1 MNEPLWQDY
10 HKHTSLSNVYTK
22 DSPLTH
28 FDYWDVLKQR
38 YGDKLCIYTTVEH
51 GWAGDYF
58 HTYNLLEE
66 YNKENDTN
74 IQFVFGYEAYWVKD
88 RHTNDNSNCHM
99 ILLARNDNGRKALN
113 KILSIANKD
122 GYYYRPRLDLELI
135 MSLHPDDVMLTTAC
149 IAYWNKYQDIDDIT
163 AQLASKFPHF
173 YLEVQPHHTKTQ
185 ADLNRHILE
194 LSSQLDVPIIAGC
207 DSHVIFESQMKDR
220 DDLLESAHITYEDE
234 VGFFMDFPTYDILFS
249 RFQKQGVLSDE
260 QIKQAIDNTNVLMDF
275 EDIVLD
281 RSLKVPVVKSLKD
294 KTQQERNDEFEKIV
308 WDEWEQQ
315 KWDINGAKHDE
326 YIKEINDAINE
337 IEACNMADYF
347 ITTYYTMK
355 DGQEK
360 YGGIL
365 TPSGRGSAVSM
376 YLNKILQFTKVDK
389 VNSPVEMYPER
400 FLTKE
405 RVLESHVPPD
415 IDHNV
420 SDRQPF
426 IKAQRELVG
435 ELGTYDLLALGTL
448 KTKAAWKM
456 YARANGVD
464 PQVANNV
471 SYQIGDYEQAKKHA
485 DNPDDINIEDF
496 IAPEF
501 KELFDGC
508 KKYLGIYDNR
518 KGHPCFIGTELVMEE
533 NGYKE
538 IQNIKTGDK
547 VLSHDGKF
555 HVVKN
560 TMKSQSSNVYQVKI
574 QGSSKITVTGNHPFL
589 TTRRIRTTPYVKRKI
604 EEYKWKT
611 VEELEKGDLIVSPIC
626 YEEKLPILDFVDSSN
641 NNFWWCIGR
650 YFGDGWR
657 SHTVRKSGKKIGQK
671 IKNVI
676 ICCNKENKETKDI
689 ISHLDW
695 CEYRISENNTTNKIY
710 LKCKGLYQWLEQ
722 FGDYAKN
729 KHLTSVI
736 FNLPNEQMKYFI
748 SGYISADG
756 HFDKHLNNYRFS
768 SISEKLAYGISY
780 CIAKVY
786 HIQCRISQTRPE
798 RYEYI
803 EGRKVHCQPTFTG
816 DFHLDDRLQNRSFYK
831 DRYILCPYQHKEK
844 IDGNFDVYNLE
855 VEDSHSYTVKN
866 MAVHNCA
873 TICYDGDAESDIGV
887 ILCKSEATGN
897 EVLTAV
903 IESGDIDSFGYLK
916 QDYLIVDSISL
927 TYDIYKEVGLEPFTV
942 NQLLEK
948 IDGDKKVWDIYAQ
961 GLTQCVN
968 QCEQPASTQK
978 VMRYKPKNISELTQF
993 IAAIRPGFKS
1003 MYHTFESRQHF
1014 EYGIKALDNL
1024 IQDEYRSSSFI
1035 IYQEDLM
1042 KVLEFAG
1049 FPIAE
1054 TYTIIKA
1061 ISKKKE
1067 YVIKE
1072 AKPKF
1077 IQGFTQRILD
1087 TGETDDRN
1095 KAESMAN
1102 EVWQIVSDNSLYSF
1116 NAAHAYC
1123 MAIDSVTIAYLKAYY
1138 PLEFYK
1144 CVLQRYTNKGDK
1156 SKVSLIK
1163 QEMLRRGYQLKDAKF
1178 GDDNRQFNIDRENN
1192 YITQTLTSIKGMPK
1206 STPQALYEL
1215 GQSGIKTR
1223 SQLYQ
1228 ALIDNPNINV
1238 KAIDIL
1244 FKLDYFSMFAPPNKL
1259 IDEFSIYQ
1267 KYCNSKA
1274 LSKSKLTNEEIEAV
1288 RPYCG
1293 TETEKQFR
1301 NLDNNKLIQALIK
1314 TSPIRKTSI
1323 VDRIKYQLE
1332 LLEYSTLKDEN
1343 ESVDNWIVVNI
1354 DQNNY
1359 GTTKVTMYNICH
1371 GVMRTYRVNRNFI
1384 KTHPLKAGNYIEC
1397 LFQEKDR
1404 MRKMDDGTFKATG
1417 EKIIELKAWKYL
1429 DKQE

>member
-1 MNEPLWQDY
+1 MSEPLWQNY

-22 DSPLTH
+22 DSPLIH
-28 FDYWDVLKQR
+28 LDYWNELKAR
-38 YGDKLCIYTTVEH
+38 YGDKPCAYTTVEH
-51 GWAGDYF
+51 GFAGNYF
-58 HTYNLLEE
+58 KTYDDLEKF
-66 YNKENDTN
+66 NKKNGTN
-74 IQFVFGYEAYWVKD
+74 IKFVFGYEAYWVKD
-88 RHTNDNSNCHM
+88 RHTDDKSNCHM

-135 MSLHPDDVMLTTAC
+135 MSLPPDDVMLTTAC

-163 AQLASKFPHF
+163 AQLASKFPYF
-173 YLEVQPHHTKTQ
+173 YLEVQPHHTQTQ
-185 ADLNRHILE
+185 ADLNHHILE
-194 LSSQLDVPIIAGC
+194 LSSQLNVPIIAGC

-220 DDLLESAHITYEDE
+220 DDLLESAHISYEDE
-234 VGFFMDFPTYDILFS
+234 QGWFMDFPTYDVLFS
-249 RFQKQGVLSDE
+249 RFQQQGVLSDE
-260 QIKQAIDNTNVLMDF
+260 QIKQAIDNTNVLTDF
-275 EDIVLD
+275 ENIILD
-281 RSLKVPVVKSLKD
+281 RSLKVPVVKSLKE
-294 KTQQERNDEFEKIV
+294 KTQQERNDEFERIV
-308 WDEWEQQ
+308 WSEWEQQ
-315 KWDINGAKHDE
+315 KWDINEAKHDE

-337 IEACNMADYF
+337 IESCNMADYF
-347 ITTYYTMK
+347 ILSYHVMK
-355 DGQEK
+355 NGQEK

-365 TPSGRGSAVSM
+365 TPTGRGSAVGM
-376 YLNKILQFTKVDK
+376 YINKLLRLTKVDK
-389 VNSPVEMYPER
+389 VNSSVEMYPER

-405 RVLESHVPPD
+405 RIIDSHQAPD
-415 IDHNV
+415 IDNNV
-420 SDRQPF
+420 SSRNEF
-426 IKAQRELVG
+426 IQAQKDLIG

-448 KTKAAWKM
+448 KAKAAWKM
-456 YARANGVD
+456 YARANGID
-464 PQVANNV
+464 PQVANKV
-471 SYQIGDYEQAKKHA
+471 SYQIGDYEQAKKYA
-485 DNPDDINIEDF
+485 DNPDDVNIDDF
-496 IAPEF
+496 IASEF
-501 KELFDGC
+501 KDLFEGC
-508 KKYLGIYDNR
+508 RRYLGIYDNR
-518 KGHPCFIGTELVMEE
+518 KAHPCG
-533 NGYKE
+533 
-538 IQNIKTGDK
+538 
-547 VLSHDGKF
+547 
-555 HVVKN
+555 
-560 TMKSQSSNVYQVKI
+560 
-574 QGSSKITVTGNHPFL
+574 
-589 TTRRIRTTPYVKRKI
+589 
-604 EEYKWKT
+604 
-611 VEELEKGDLIVSPIC
+611 C
-626 YEEKLPILDFVDSSN
+626 
-641 NNFWWCIGR
+641 
-650 YFGDGWR
+650 
-657 SHTVRKSGKKIGQK
+657 
-671 IKNVI
+671 
-676 ICCNKENKETKDI
+676 
-689 ISHLDW
+689 
-695 CEYRISENNTTNKIY
+695 
-710 LKCKGLYQWLEQ
+710 
-722 FGDYAKN
+722 
-729 KHLTSVI
+729 
-736 FNLPNEQMKYFI
+736 
-748 SGYISADG
+748 
-756 HFDKHLNNYRFS
+756 
-768 SISEKLAYGISY
+768 LAYS
-780 CIAKVY
+780 
-786 HIQCRISQTRPE
+786 
-798 RYEYI
+798 
-803 EGRKVHCQPTFTG
+803 
-816 DFHLDDRLQNRSFYK
+816 
-831 DRYILCPYQHKEK
+831 
-844 IDGNFDVYNLE
+844 
-855 VEDSHSYTVKN
+855 
-866 MAVHNCA
+866 
-873 TICYDGDAESDIGV
+873 GDAEADIGV

-903 IESGDIDSFGYLK
+903 IESGTIDAFGYLK
-916 QDYLIVDSISL
+916 QDYLIVDSIGL
-927 TYDIYKEVGLEPFTV
+927 TYDIYKEIGIEPYTV
-942 NQLLEK
+942 NQLLDK
-948 IDGDKKVWDIYAQ
+948 IKTDDATWNIYRDGF
-961 GLTQCVN
+961 TQCVN

-1087 TGETDDRN
+1087 TEETDDRN

-1102 EVWQIVSDNSLYSF
+1102 EVWNIIEDNSSYGF
-1116 NAAHAYC
+1116 NSAHAYC
-1123 MAIDSVTIAYLKAYY
+1123 MAIDSATIAYLKAYY

-1178 GDDNRQFNIDRENN
+1178 GDDNRQFNIDREKN

-1206 STPQALYEL
+1206 ATPQALYEL

-1228 ALIDNPNINV
+1228 ALIDNPNINI

-1259 IDEFSIYQ
+1259 IDEFAIYQ
-1267 KYCNSKA
+1267 KYCNFKT

-1301 NLDNNKLIQALIK
+1301 NLDNNKLIQALIQM
-1314 TSPIRKTSI
+1314 SPIRKTSI

-1343 ESVDNWIVVNI
+1343 ESVDNWIVVDI

-1359 GTTKVTMYNICH
+1359 GTTKATMYNICH
-1371 GVMRTYRVNRNFI
+1371 GVMRTYRANKHFL
-1384 KTHPLKAGNYIEC
+1384 KSHPLKVNDYIEC

-1404 MRKMDDGTFKATG
+1404 MRKMEDGTFKPTG

-1429 DKQE
+1429 DK